1 MPVMTQLEAETRGSG
16 VRGPLCISFKFEAS
30 LGYMEL
36 FKKKK
41 KVKNPNQKQMKTVL
55 PYLEQADPK
64 LSPLISAS
72 QPKHNKN
79 IMNFSMNLRQPHTAK
94 WGDGVLACQGGE
106 KS

>member
-1 MPVMTQLEAETRGSG
+1 MPVMTQLETETRGSR
-16 VRGPLCISFKFEAS
+16 VRGPLCISFKFEAN

-36 FKKKK
+36 FFKKKK

-72 QPKHNKN
+72 
-79 IMNFSMNLRQPHTAK
+79 
-94 WGDGVLACQGGE
+94 
-106 KS
+106 

>member
-1 MPVMTQLEAETRGSG
+1 MPVMTQLETETRGSR
-16 VRGPLCISFKFEAS
+16 VQGPLKFEAN

-36 FKKKK
+36 FFKKK

-72 QPKHNKN
+72 
-79 IMNFSMNLRQPHTAK
+79 
-94 WGDGVLACQGGE
+94 
-106 KS
+106 

>member
-1 MPVMTQLEAETRGSG
+1 MPVMTQLEAETRASG

-30 LGYMEL
+30 HGYMEL
-36 FKKKK
+36 FKK

-79 IMNFSMNLRQPHTAK
+79 IMNFSMILTQPHTAK
-94 WGDGVLACQGGE
+94 RGDGVLACQGGE